1 MIWLD
6 LTDDE
11 GRGCYLDVRGI
22 EARHRRGETLFA
34 ISGVLG
40 DGVEEA
46 EVLVEVGPQVEVT
59 FLDDVFPGRLEPEAL
74 RCALAE
80 AVAAMAFCIESFP
93 SLEERPRQRVTGYRA
108 EGHWL
113 PLRPQRYG
121 EQLEL
126 PLVVAE
132 AAA

>member
-22 EARHRRGETLFA
+22 EPRRRRGETLFA

-40 DGVEEA
+40 DGVGEA

-59 FLDDVFPGRLEPEAL
+59 FLDPAPSRRLAPEAL
-74 RCALAE
+74 RSALAE
-80 AVAAMAFCIESFP
+80 AAGRLAFCLDSFP
-93 SLEERPRQRVTGYRA
+93 SLEGKPRQRVTGYRA
-108 EGHWL
+108 QGHWL
-113 PLRPQRYG
+113 ALRPQRYG